1 MAKSPKKSGK
11 PPVLVTPKSTVE
23 EESSLIKPVETVDQL
38 NLSQA
43 QNMEVHK
50 HPHHIMHKK
59 AWPEYLLEFTML
71 FLAVFLGFLAE
82 YMLEHRIEKE
92 RELTFINSF
101 YEDLTSDEKTLPR
114 LVTNLTLQINAADSL
129 QVMLPEART
138 NLPGNLI
145 YFYSRRLIRSQT
157 INLYVNDRTN
167 IQLRNSGG
175 MRLIQNK
182 QVSDSIVAYYNTVER
197 IQFLYDHSL
206 IYKETLREAFVP
218 LLNGQDYQ
226 KVINANDGLV
236 NPNEILYLKSNDSDA
251 INSTLLAI
259 SDIKGIS
266 SAIKR
271 EIIKLQHRADR
282 IKKFIAREYNY

>member
-1 MAKSPKKSGK
+1 MSKSPPKRRKIPS
-11 PPVLVTPKSTVE
+11 LVTPKSSVE
-23 EESSLIKPVETVDQL
+23 EETSIIKPIETVDQSIL
-38 NLSQA
+38 IQPE
-43 QNMEVHK
+43 NMEVHK
-50 HPHHIMHKK
+50 HPHHVMHGKV
-59 AWPEYLLEFTML
+59 WSEYLLEFTML

-101 YEDLTSDEKTLPR
+101 YDDLTSDEQTLPR

-129 QVMLPEART
+129 QFLLPNAST
-138 NLPGNLI
+138 TLPGNLI

-182 QVSDSIVAYYNTVER
+182 QVSDSIVAYYKTVDQ
-197 IQFLYDHSL
+197 IQFLYDHL
-206 IYKETLREAFVP
+206 VIYKETLREAFVP
-218 LLNGQDYQ
+218 LLKGEDYQ
-226 KVINANDGLV
+226 KVINATDRLV
-236 NPNEILYLKSNDSDA
+236 NPNEILYLRSSDSKA

-259 SDIKGIS
+259 SDIKGLS

-271 EIIKLQHRADR
+271 QIINLQHRAGK
-282 IKKFIAREYNY
+282 IKKFIAREYNF